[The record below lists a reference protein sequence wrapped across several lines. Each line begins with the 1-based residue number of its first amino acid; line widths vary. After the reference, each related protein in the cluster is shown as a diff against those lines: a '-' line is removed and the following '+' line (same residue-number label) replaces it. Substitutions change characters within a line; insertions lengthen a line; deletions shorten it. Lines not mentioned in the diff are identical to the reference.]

1 MLCGFDS
8 TWRLT
13 VAPTRQFRK
22 KMAAGRHVKDD
33 KNGARLYARN
43 FFFLLN
49 CLTYTISLGLT
60 INTNITDKLHM
71 VLDLPR
77 LATCGSRSKSS
88 HNMQYFTEKFHTKNS
103 TRLNAC
109 NKWTLQSFYHK
120 IIKAKQRKLY
130 KRKKIWELIT
140 AWCYWRERFSLVS
153 TAGFSSTLL
162 SQFPYSWIM
171 LPDRFFFK
179 LTQCF

>member
-1 MLCGFDS
+1 MAILVYSQITGVWSIESVGKRKNPQKS
-8 TWRLT
+8 TACRGSANL
-13 VAPTRQFRK
+13 RQARAWFLSILS
-22 KMAAGRHVKDD
+22 AGIGRYQSFYSWSV
-33 KNGARLYARN
+33 
-43 FFFLLN
+43 
-49 CLTYTISLGLT
+49 
-60 INTNITDKLHM
+60 
-71 VLDLPR
+71 
-77 LATCGSRSKSS
+77 
-88 HNMQYFTEKFHTKNS
+88 MQYFTEKFHTKNS

-171 LPDRFFFK
+171 LPDRFFF
-179 LTQCF
+179 

>member
-1 MLCGFDS
+1 
-8 TWRLT
+8 
-13 VAPTRQFRK
+13 
-22 KMAAGRHVKDD
+22 MARDCMQET
-33 KNGARLYARN
+33 

-49 CLTYTISLGLT
+49 FLTYTISLGLT
-60 INTNITDKLHM
+60 ITEIITDKLHM

-77 LATCGSRSKSS
+77 LATSGSRSKSS
-88 HNMQYFTEKFHTKNS
+88 HNMQCFTKISHKNS

-120 IIKAKQRKLY
+120 QIKAKQRKLY

-162 SQFPYSWIM
+162 SQFPYSWINVA
-171 LPDRFFFK
+171 RSFFFFLNWQNAFNPRIYLSK
-179 LTQCF
+179 